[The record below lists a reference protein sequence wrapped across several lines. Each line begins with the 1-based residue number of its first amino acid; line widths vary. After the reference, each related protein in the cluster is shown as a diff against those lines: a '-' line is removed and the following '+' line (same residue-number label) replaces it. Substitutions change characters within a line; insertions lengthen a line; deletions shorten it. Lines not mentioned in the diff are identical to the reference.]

1 MLLVLVLEL
10 GQASVCVCV
19 CVCMY
24 VCIFACIYA
33 CVYNWELGNHKV
45 IQNLVACDIKV
56 LVVLI
61 H

>member
-1 MLLVLVLEL
+1 M
-10 GQASVCVCV
+10 CVCV

-24 VCIFACIYA
+24 ACMYVCIFPCIYA
-33 CVYNWELGNHKV
+33 SVYNWELENHKV
-45 IQNLVACDIKV
+45 IKNLVACDIKV